1 MTNQHQYKHHIT
13 LIFVW
18 IALSLAALHIG
29 NVASQPAPKNIKAQP
44 KPDVSAMLNLA
55 LRQPMLAERSTKSF
69 LMLTRNVMVL
79 RSRNQLEE
87 SLAEFEANLNTLK
100 AAAPNKEIR
109 ENYELLEQLFDE
121 FKGIKQKPVNNQSA
135 TELAEQNEELVWIS
149 QKGANLWQAQ
159 SKSPRNDLI
168 ATAGEARVLT
178 QRLAKLYLFRA
189 SGIRSAVIANDL
201 KKAEAD
207 YRNAVER
214 LLSAPQN
221 TDEIKRDLALAETQ
235 WLFLKQ
241 AIERL
246 NANRTSA
253 TELEHTGKTCDN
265 ILQVMENVAQRYAFI
280 KG

>member
-221 TDEIKRDLALAETQ
+221 TEEIKRDLALAETQ

-253 TELEHTGKTCDN
+253 TELEHAGKTCDN